1 MSKSKEI
8 ISGFLVSTI
17 AATAV
22 SCHRPKPQPDFYIS
36 ESLKKISQP
45 RPKYIKEFAPNPN
58 RIAITFDDGYD
69 YENVQK
75 VLDLCDG
82 LNIQCTFFI
91 VGTVLEN
98 NPVLWRKAMATY
110 GCQICNHTYSHEY
123 FDSLSNQQIIDEIKK
138 WEKIANEV
146 FGSDYTANMKK
157 YYPYLRVPGF
167 IGSDDK
173 RVQKV
178 INQLGYK
185 IIGCD
190 VETMEEI
197 NKHNY
202 QNEGKKNVDKK
213 LSDYMVNTVKAQDI
227 ILFHFNDYDV
237 NEQLGHTIFKLKQK
251 NLEPVILSEYFQK

>member
-1 MSKSKEI
+1 
-8 ISGFLVSTI
+8 
-17 AATAV
+17 
-22 SCHRPKPQPDFYIS
+22 
-36 ESLKKISQP
+36 
-45 RPKYIKEFAPNPN
+45 
-58 RIAITFDDGYD
+58 
-69 YENVQK
+69 
-75 VLDLCDG
+75 
-82 LNIQCTFFI
+82 
-91 VGTVLEN
+91 
-98 NPVLWRKAMATY
+98 MATY

-123 FDSLSNQQIIDEIKK
+123 FDSLSNQRIIDEIKK

-146 FGSDYTANMKK
+146 FGSDYIANMKK

-202 QNEGKKNVDKK
+202 QNEGKKNVDKNY
-213 LSDYMVNTVKAQDI
+213 L
-227 ILFHFNDYDV
+227 
-237 NEQLGHTIFKLKQK
+237 TIWS
-251 NLEPVILSEYFQK
+251 ILSEGSGYYFISFQRLRCQRTIRSYYFLN